1 MSRVGVVVE
10 VPSNVREIRGGQT
23 MGELEGRVAII
34 TGGASGIGA
43 ASARLFV
50 EHGARVIVA
59 DLQTDLGSALA
70 RELSPSVVFQRTD
83 VSNENDVRAAVS
95 RAEAAFGRLDCM
107 FNNAGFG
114 GALGTV
120 VETPVEEWDLTFH
133 VLVRGVFLG
142 MKHSAPLI
150 RRQGGSIV
158 STASAAGFVGGYSP
172 HAYAAAKAA
181 VIQLT
186 KSVALEMAEDRIRV
200 NCICPGFI
208 ATPLALNTVGKPQ
221 SAMDALKPPMARMQ
235 PIQRPGEPRDIAEM
249 ALFLASDR
257 ASFVTGQALV
267 VDGGFTAGR
276 PWRDQPE
283 WQRAARPF
291 TVYRQR

>member
-1 MSRVGVVVE
+1 
-10 VPSNVREIRGGQT
+10 
-23 MGELEGRVAII
+23 MGELDGRVAII

-43 ASARLFV
+43 ASVRLFV
-50 EHGARVIVA
+50 ESGARVVVG
-59 DLQTDLGSALA
+59 DLQSDLGNALA
-70 RELSPSVVFQRTD
+70 RELSPNVIFQKTD
-83 VSNENDVRAAVS
+83 VSRENDVRTLVS
-95 RAEAAFGRLDCM
+95 RAETSFGRLDCM

-114 GALGTV
+114 GALGGIA
-120 VETPVEEWDLTFH
+120 ETPVEEWDLTFD

-142 MKHSAPLI
+142 MKHAAPLL

-158 STASAAGFVGGYSP
+158 STASAAGRIGGYSP

-186 KSVALEMAEDRIRV
+186 TSVSLEMAEDRVRV

-221 SAMDALKPPMARMQ
+221 SLMESRKSWMLQAQ
-235 PIQRPGEPRDIAEM
+235 PIKRPGEPRDIAEM

-257 ASFVTGQALV
+257 SSFVTGQAFV
-267 VDGGFTAGR
+267 VDGGFSAGR
-276 PWRDQPE
+276 PWRDQPD
-283 WQRAARPF
+283 WMRTARPF
-291 TVYRQR
+291 KVYRQS

>member
-1 MSRVGVVVE
+1 
-10 VPSNVREIRGGQT
+10 
-23 MGELEGRVAII
+23 MGELDGRVAII

-43 ASARLFV
+43 ASVRLFV
-50 EHGARVIVA
+50 ESGARVVIG
-59 DLQTDLGSALA
+59 DLQSDLGDALA
-70 RELSPSVVFQRTD
+70 RELSPNVIFQKTD
-83 VSNENDVRAAVS
+83 VSKENDVRTLVS
-95 RAEAAFGRLDCM
+95 RAETSFGRLDCM

-114 GALGTV
+114 GALGGIA
-120 VETPVEEWDLTFH
+120 ETPVEEWDLTFD

-142 MKHSAPLI
+142 MKHAAPLL

-158 STASAAGFVGGYSP
+158 STASAAGRIGGYSP

-186 KSVALEMAEDRIRV
+186 TSVSLEMAEDRVRV

-221 SAMDALKPPMARMQ
+221 SLMESRKPWMVQAQ
-235 PIQRPGEPRDIAEM
+235 PIKRPGEPRDIAEM

-257 ASFVTGQALV
+257 SSFITGQAFV
-267 VDGGFTAGR
+267 VDGGFSAGR
-276 PWRDQPE
+276 PWRDQPD
-283 WQRAARPF
+283 WMRAARPF
-291 TVYRQR
+291 KVYRQH

>member
-1 MSRVGVVVE
+1 
-10 VPSNVREIRGGQT
+10 
-23 MGELEGRVAII
+23 MGELDGRVAII

-43 ASARLFV
+43 ASVRLFV
-50 EHGARVIVA
+50 ESGARVVIG
-59 DLQTDLGSALA
+59 DLQSDLGDALA
-70 RELSPSVVFQRTD
+70 RELSPNVIFQKTD
-83 VSNENDVRAAVS
+83 VSKENDIRTLVS
-95 RAEAAFGRLDCM
+95 RAEASFGRLDCM

-114 GALGTV
+114 GALGGV
-120 VETPVEEWDLTFH
+120 AETPVEEWDLPFD

-142 MKHSAPLI
+142 MKHAAPLL

-158 STASAAGFVGGYSP
+158 STASAAGRIGGYSP

-186 KSVALEMAEDRIRV
+186 TSVSLEMAEDRVRV

-221 SAMDALKPPMARMQ
+221 SLMESRKSWMVQAQ
-235 PIQRPGEPRDIAEM
+235 PIKRPGEPRDIAEM

-257 ASFVTGQALV
+257 SSFITGQAFV
-267 VDGGFTAGR
+267 VDGGFSAGR
-276 PWRDQPE
+276 PWRDQPD
-283 WQRAARPF
+283 WMRAARPF
-291 TVYRQR
+291 KVYRQR